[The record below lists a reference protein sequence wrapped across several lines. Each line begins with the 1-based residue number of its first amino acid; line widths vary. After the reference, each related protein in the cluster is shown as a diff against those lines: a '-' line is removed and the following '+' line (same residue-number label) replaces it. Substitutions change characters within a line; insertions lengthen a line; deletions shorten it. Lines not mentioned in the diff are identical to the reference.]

1 MLLVLFNIGSE
12 RFGLDARDLTEI
24 LPAVPLRPVLGM
36 PHGVAG
42 LLLHRDALVPVIDLD
57 VLTSGKPCVPRLS
70 TRILLAH
77 YRAGPEGARI
87 GLRVDRAN
95 DTETV
100 NPEEFEDSGLTA
112 ATPPYF
118 GPVLRRG
125 LSTIQLVNVDQ
136 LLTDAVRASLYTGT
150 KRA

>member
-12 RFGLDARDLTEI
+12 RFGLDARELTEV

-36 PHGVAG
+36 PQGVAG
-42 LLLHRDALVPVIDLD
+42 LLLHREALVPVIDLD
-57 VLTSGKPCVPRLS
+57 VLTSGRPCATRLS
-70 TRILLAH
+70 TRILVAH

-100 NPEEFEDSGLTA
+100 DPAEFEDSGLTA
-112 ATPPYF
+112 AKPPYF

-125 LSTIQLVNVDQ
+125 LRTIQLVNVDQ
-136 LLTDAVRASLYTGT
+136 LLTDEVRASLFTGSRST
-150 KRA
+150 